1 MFQVMTKLIMSRQLV
16 FEEGEIKMLGQN
28 VSIMPVTLFVEMFK
42 QLKKA
47 EPKKYGKII
56 YSIAEE
62 VGYNWSKALKKE
74 YKMNSNELIKWD
86 FNTLALA
93 GLGKGQLVNMDL
105 KGKKAVIRVS
115 NSTIAR
121 PMTPSKEAVDFLIA
135 GYIGG
140 SAKIIFSSE
149 HMVCEETTCKAKLG
163 PQCEF
168 NIFEKK

>member
-1 MFQVMTKLIMSRQLV
+1 MFQVLTKLMMSRQLV

-62 VGYNWSKALKKE
+62 VGYGWSKRLKNK
-74 YKMNSNELIKWD
+74 YGMKTDELIKWD

-93 GLGKGQLVNMDL
+93 GLGKGELVNMDS
-105 KGKKAVIRVS
+105 KGKKAVIRVY
-115 NSTIAR
+115 NSTIAKL
-121 PMTPSKEAVDFLIA
+121 MAPSKEVVDFLIS

-149 HMVCEETTCKAKLG
+149 KMMCQERACKAKLG
-163 PQCEF
+163 THCEY